1 MRTHKSLISKYLLVF
16 AALILLIMFFIGFK
30 TPENNVG
37 LSETSTTHTVTIF
50 RMKFN
55 PAHLTVKKGDT
66 VVWINKDFVPHDVT
80 EELNQ
85 KWTSKPFNKGEKWS
99 KVIHEDIKYFCNL
112 HKVMKG
118 TITLAK

>member
-1 MRTHKSLISKYLLVF
+1 MRTHKSSISKYLLFF
-16 AALILLIMFFIGFK
+16 AALILLIMFLMGYK
-30 TPENNVG
+30 NPENNVG
-37 LSETSTTHTVTIF
+37 FSKAPTTHTVTIF

-55 PAHLTVKKGDT
+55 PANLTVKKGDT

-80 EELNQ
+80 EELSH

-99 KVIHEDIKYFCNL
+99 KVINEDIEYFCNL